1 VIGFSL
7 PSNDVSGVYYFASS
21 MGVSAAGSAMA
32 AAVASGLGVEPVGR
46 SIPLLRETRAPAI
59 VVVLPRLDPAA
70 GRAVTRG
77 VESWLSRTRHEDQDG
92 VTETSFE
99 A

>member
-1 VIGFSL
+1 
-7 PSNDVSGVYYFASS
+7 
-21 MGVSAAGSAMA
+21 
-32 AAVASGLGVEPVGR
+32 VEPVGR

-92 VTETSFE
+92 VTETSVE